1 MQPKNEG
8 IDFRTLV
15 TTRWQE
21 KIVEP
26 QKLRE
31 VVLFPNRDPALGFF
45 LISGDLSDVLAILS
59 GGQQD
64 GTEERRNR
72 PRYGP

>member
-8 IDFRTLV
+8 IDFRSLV
-15 TTRWQE
+15 TTRWQK
-21 KIVEP
+21 KIVTAH
-26 QKLRE
+26 KLRE

-45 LISGDLSDVLAILS
+45 LISGDISDVLAILS
-59 GGQQD
+59 GGQN

-72 PRYGP
+72 PR

>member
-45 LISGDLSDVLAILS
+45 LISGDL
-59 GGQQD
+59 
-64 GTEERRNR
+64 
-72 PRYGP
+72 